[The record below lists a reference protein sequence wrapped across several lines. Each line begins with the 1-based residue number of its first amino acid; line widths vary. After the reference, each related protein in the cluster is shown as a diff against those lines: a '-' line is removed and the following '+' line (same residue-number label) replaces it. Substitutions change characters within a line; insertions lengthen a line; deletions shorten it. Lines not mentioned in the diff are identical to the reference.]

1 MYLVVTK
8 EVAEANNVEYLHR
21 LVHMTWVVDV
31 HGKLDDPEMNLSQPW
46 KDEFVIKNNMKMPYV
61 YIWALSLI
69 QNKDQR

>member
-31 HGKLDDPEMNLSQPW
+31 HGKLDDPGLATPVEPS
-46 KDEFVIKNNMKMPYV
+46 MP
-61 YIWALSLI
+61 
-69 QNKDQR
+69 RHPGR